1 MQKRLFK
8 KFFEECSDV
17 VEEFSYAQMFNF
29 LLERYIYDSRIF
41 ILEYLRVK
49 A

>member
-1 MQKRLFK
+1 MQKCLFK
-8 KFFEECSDV
+8 KFFEECGGV

-29 LLERYIYDSRIF
+29 LLERCIYDSRIF
-41 ILEYLRVK
+41 IPEYLRLK